1 MNEMQCTAA
10 QNLMLES
17 DVGELRGEG
26 TSELARHIAACTD
39 CRNRAQRILRGY
51 GDLEEGLGTF
61 ATKRARNFR
70 LGWIP
75 IPLAAAAVLA
85 FLLVNREAPLPDMG
99 FVTARMFAQQ
109 AVVTPPADKQA
120 IVIEKNDLT
129 VVWLY

>member
-10 QNLMLES
+10 QDLMLEAEI
-17 DVGELRGEG
+17 GELRGEG
-26 TSELARHIAACTD
+26 PGALARHISECST
-39 CRNRAQRILRGY
+39 CSNRAQRILRGY
-51 GDLEEGLGTF
+51 ADLEQGLGTL
-61 ATKRARNFR
+61 TKKRARSPR
-70 LGWIP
+70 LAWIP

-85 FLLVNREAPLPDMG
+85 FLLMNREAPLPDMG

-120 IVIEKNDLT
+120 IIIEKNDLT